1 MTDKQVW
8 SVNFWGS
15 HPDKGED
22 NCHTGFDFD
31 TEAEARECFS
41 AYTGNPTALKA
52 VRKKYVLEHGE
63 KHWEWWITDLARSA
77 PYVELVGF
85 SRYSG
90 ATPDESSAGQEVGE
104 VWCYLP
110 SADDSDDYERM
121 CQSEA
126 AMQAGM
132 AFGVDGYNDAM
143 GFSLDHN
150 EWD

>member
-22 NCHTGFDFD
+22 NCWTGLDFD

-52 VRKKYVLEHGE
+52 VREKYVLEHGE
-63 KHWEWWITDLARSA
+63 KHWEWWITDLARSS

-90 ATPDESSAGQEVGE
+90 PPTDAHAYPQEVGE

-110 SADDSDDYERM
+110 SADDNDM
-121 CQSEA
+121 CQSET

-132 AFGVDGYNDAM
+132 AFGVGGYNDAM

>member
-15 HPDKGED
+15 HPGCGED
-22 NCHTGFDFD
+22 DCWTGLDFD

-52 VRKKYVLEHGE
+52 VREKYVLERGE
-63 KHWEWWITDLARSA
+63 KHWEWWITDLARTS

-85 SRYSG
+85 SRHSG
-90 ATPDESSAGQEVGE
+90 PPTDAHTYPQEVGE

-110 SADDSDDYERM
+110 SADDNDM

-143 GFSLDHN
+143 GWG
-150 EWD
+150 E